1 MPFNSTPDAFR
12 LRPDVV
18 ASRGIKRSR
27 GEGAVRRRERRRTRR
42 RTRRRVD
49 GLRPFHVGGDAGVR
63 VGDRRGVPLVRV
75 HDAEAVTTTRAT
87 SAADEIFLKSFFRR
101 ARRREDVERS
111 RRRRVVIRRAE
122 RVRASARLRPL
133 SRRPPDAARGNKKGV
148 YPVPGSNRRPPD
160 SKSGIISSRLTGH
173 AKVNVEFHNSTL
185 SRKRLSRSAKDSFM
199 KLRYFSHF

>member
-101 ARRREDVERS
+101 ARRS
-111 RRRRVVIRRAE
+111 RRRRALASSSRCNKTRRASP
-122 RVRASARLRPL
+122 RVRASSPAL
-133 SRRPPDAARGNKKGV
+133 PP
-148 YPVPGSNRRPPD
+148 PS
-160 SKSGIISSRLTGH
+160 
-173 AKVNVEFHNSTL
+173 
-185 SRKRLSRSAKDSFM
+185 
-199 KLRYFSHF
+199 

>member
-87 SAADEIFLKSFFRR
+87 SAADEEIFLKSFFRR
-101 ARRREDVERS
+101 ARRS
-111 RRRRVVIRRAE
+111 RRRRALASSSRCNKTRRASP
-122 RVRASARLRPL
+122 RVRASSPALPPP
-133 SRRPPDAARGNKKGV
+133 SRRRARQQKRSV
-148 YPVPGSNRRPPD
+148 SRA
-160 SKSGIISSRLTGH
+160 GIEPATPRFEVWYHIL
-173 AKVNVEFHNSTL
+173 
-185 SRKRLSRSAKDSFM
+185 
-199 KLRYFSHF
+199 